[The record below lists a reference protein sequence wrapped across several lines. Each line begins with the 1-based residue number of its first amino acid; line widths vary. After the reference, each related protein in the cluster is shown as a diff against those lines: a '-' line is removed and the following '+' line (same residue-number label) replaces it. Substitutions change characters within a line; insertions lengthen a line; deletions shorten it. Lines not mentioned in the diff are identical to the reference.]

1 MQEKYDNNTTLAVDR
16 KPDPDFLP
24 FTNDFIFSL
33 VMRDPTLCREL
44 LALALPEEDFGE
56 IKIMKSQN
64 PLIDESADGADTETD
79 HAAASSANH
88 HTDTH
93 ALTVE
98 TQKSLKFVKDMHG
111 VRFDAYVKSENT
123 WAEMGR
129 RVPRAKALHSWHE
142 TCLASA

>member
-1 MQEKYDNNTTLAVDR
+1 MQEKYDTNTTPTTSAEL
-16 KPDPDFLP
+16 DPDFRP
-24 FTNDFIFSL
+24 FTDDFIFSL

-64 PLIDESADGADTETD
+64 PLIDEPADDAAEAAHTETQ
-79 HAAASSANH
+79 ANS
-88 HTDTH
+88 TRSDTR

>member
-1 MQEKYDNNTTLAVDR
+1 MQEKYDNNTIPVVDL

-44 LALALPEEDFGE
+44 LVLALPEEDFGE

-64 PLIDESADGADTETD
+64 PLIDEPTDDTEE
-79 HAAASSANH
+79 AANTETQPDSARSN
-88 HTDTH
+88 TR

-111 VRFDAYVKSENT
+111 VCFDAYIKSENV
-123 WAEMGR
+123 WAEVGR

>member
-1 MQEKYDNNTTLAVDR
+1 MQEKYDTNTTPTTSAEL
-16 KPDPDFLP
+16 DPDFRP
-24 FTNDFIFSL
+24 FTDDFIFSL
-33 VMRDPTLCREL
+33 VMRDPALCREL

-64 PLIDESADGADTETD
+64 PLIDEPADGAAETVNTETQAD
-79 HAAASSANH
+79 SSRS
-88 HTDTH
+88 DMC

>member
-1 MQEKYDNNTTLAVDR
+1 MQEKYDNNTTPTTSAEL
-16 KPDPDFLP
+16 DPDFRP
-24 FTNDFIFSL
+24 FTDDFIFSL

-64 PLIDESADGADTETD
+64 PLIDEPADGAAEAVHTETQPD
-79 HAAASSANH
+79 CARS
-88 HTDTH
+88 DTRT
-93 ALTVE
+93 LTVE

-111 VRFDAYVKSENT
+111 VRFDAYIKSENV
-123 WAEMGR
+123 WAEVGR

>member
-1 MQEKYDNNTTLAVDR
+1 MQEKYDTNTIPAVDW

-64 PLIDESADGADTETD
+64 PLIDEPADGAAEAAHTETQTG
-79 HAAASSANH
+79 SARS
-88 HTDTH
+88 DTR